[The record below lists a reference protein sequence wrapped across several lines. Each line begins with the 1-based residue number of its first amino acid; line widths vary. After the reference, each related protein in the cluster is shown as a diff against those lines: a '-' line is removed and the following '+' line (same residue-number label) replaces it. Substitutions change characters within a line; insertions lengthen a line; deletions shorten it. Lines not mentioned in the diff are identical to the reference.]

1 MDALARPGA
10 PDAGDKTSEQSQ
22 VAVYLLPG
30 GGKLAVEP
38 VPYTRSVAMGIW
50 VRAGSRVEPED
61 ANGIAHLCEHMVFR
75 GTSRRSAQ
83 RLAEEMDDMGGEFNA
98 VTGREFTTFFAHVLD
113 QHFTQALD
121 LLGDMVLHATLD
133 EHELER
139 EKSVVLEEIKMY
151 DDDPGALAE
160 ELAAALFWSGHA
172 LSRPVEGTAE
182 SVKKLTA
189 ADLRAFYHRYYK
201 PQNMVIAV
209 AGNVDPASTYE
220 ACVHMLGYVA
230 DSPVRVAALGKP
242 FHGAAALWDAP
253 APRPAAHPQLVKKK
267 NTEQLHICVVADG
280 LSANDVD
287 IYAWQLLASVLG
299 GGNASRLFRR
309 IRDELG
315 LAYAISSY
323 PAALTDTGY
332 TATYV
337 GVEPAAAGAAL
348 EVIVEE
354 MARLCEEE
362 PSVAEL
368 ARAKEQL
375 KTGLVL
381 SMESLSSRMT
391 TAGNAL
397 AGYGPLLPVDEVL
410 QRIDAVSTSD
420 LKRLARRLFR
430 PDVVT
435 MAAVGPVDGLPDI
448 QAVVGRFWDQEFG
461 QAEAGA

>member
-1 MDALARPGA
+1 MDALAWPGM
-10 PDAGDKTSEQSQ
+10 PGAGDKARDRSQ
-22 VAVYLLPG
+22 VTVYCLPG
-30 GGKLAVEP
+30 GAKLAVEQ
-38 VPYTRSVAMGIW
+38 VPYTRSVALGIW
-50 VRAGSRVEPED
+50 VKAGSRVEPGD
-61 ANGIAHLCEHMVFR
+61 ANGVAHLCEHMVFR
-75 GTSRRSAQ
+75 GTTSRSAQ

-113 QHFTQALD
+113 QHFDQALD
-121 LLGDMVLHATLD
+121 LLGDMVLNATLD
-133 EHELER
+133 ERELER
-139 EKSVVLEEIKMY
+139 EQGVVLEEIKMY

-160 ELAAALFWSGHA
+160 ELAASLFWSGHA
-172 LSRPVEGTAE
+172 LSRPVEGTAA

-220 ACVHMLGYVA
+220 AVVQMLGQG
-230 DSPVRVAALGKP
+230 DRNPVMVAANGMP
-242 FHGAAALWDAP
+242 VYGPAALWDAP
-253 APRPAAHPQLVKKK
+253 APRATAHPQLAKKK
-267 NTEQLHICVVADG
+267 NTEQLHMCIVADG
-280 LSANDVD
+280 LAAGDGD
-287 IYAWQLLASVLG
+287 IYTWQLLTSILG
-299 GGNASRLFRR
+299 GGNSSRLFRR

-348 EVIVEE
+348 DVIVEE

-362 PSVAEL
+362 PTMGEL

-391 TAGNAL
+391 AVGNAL

-410 QRIDAVSTSD
+410 RRIDAVSTGD
-420 LKRLARRLFR
+420 VKRLAKRIFR
-430 PDVVT
+430 PELVT

-448 QAVVGRFWDQEFG
+448 QAVVGRFWDQEFR